1 MLPEYEGFDPEE
13 VDRLIEA
20 DLSSDEEVLNRIDPG
35 NKRKY
40 NLSTNEVLDP
50 GIGYY
55 ERSEAVELD
64 KNIKVEPAFFGRENT
79 KAEKNE
85 LNYLTKEINPA
96 LKEIIP
102 YIMSKHSQ

>member
-40 NLSTNEVLDP
+40 NLSINEVLDP
-50 GIGYY
+50 EIGNF
-55 ERSEAVELD
+55 ECSEAVRLD
-64 KNIKVEPAFFGRENT
+64 ESIKVEPAFFSRDNT
-79 KAEKNE
+79 KAEKHE
-85 LNYLTKEINPA
+85 LIYLTKEINPA
-96 LKEIIP
+96 LKDIIP
-102 YIMSKHSQ
+102 YVMSKHSQ